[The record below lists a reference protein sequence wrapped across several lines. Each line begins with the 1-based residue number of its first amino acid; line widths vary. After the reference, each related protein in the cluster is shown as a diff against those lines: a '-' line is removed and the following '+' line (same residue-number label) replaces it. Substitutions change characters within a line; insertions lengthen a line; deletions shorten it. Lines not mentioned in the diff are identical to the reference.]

1 MPLASAALNGI
12 LSAKRLP
19 RCSNVPGSRCVLLN
33 AHSRDTTCISRR
45 SFAAMFCCAAAMTE
59 AAGLKFIDIPA
70 DAEGPA
76 LTGAAWYPCAAPAA
90 EVTLRSI
97 VVPALKDCPVA
108 GEKLPLIIIS
118 HGTVGW
124 FGGHHD
130 TAATLADAGFV
141 VAAISQ
147 PGDTLSDPSRVGDL
161 SILFDRPV
169 STKRLID
176 YMTGIWPDRAR
187 IDARRIGFFGFSRG
201 GYTGLVALGAI
212 PDLRKAAD
220 LCLGDS
226 KHPACDKLRNDER
239 PVESPIQEV
248 RIKAAIIADPAF
260 GRLFDRGSL
269 NAVKAP
275 LQLWA
280 SERGGDGVSPELV
293 AAINGNLPSKP
304 DYRVVQN
311 AGHFA
316 FAAPCSPEQA
326 AAAPKVCIDSDGFD
340 RIAFHKQFNAAVV
353 EFFRK
358 HLIEGAKP

>member
-1 MPLASAALNGI
+1 
-12 LSAKRLP
+12 
-19 RCSNVPGSRCVLLN
+19 
-33 AHSRDTTCISRR
+33 
-45 SFAAMFCCAAAMTE
+45 MTQ

-70 DAEGPA
+70 DNQGPA
-76 LTGAAWYPCAAPAA
+76 LTGAAWYPCAVPAT

-147 PGDTLSDPSRVGDL
+147 PGDTVSDPSRVGDL

-176 YMTGIWPDRAR
+176 YMIGAWPDHAR
-187 IDARRIGFFGFSRG
+187 IDAGMIGFFGFSRG
-201 GYTGLVALGAI
+201 GYSGLVALGAV
-212 PDLRKAAD
+212 PDLLKAAD
-220 LCLGDS
+220 LCLGGS
-226 KHPACDKLRNDER
+226 KHPACDTLRNHSR
-239 PVESPIQEV
+239 PIESPISDV
-248 RIKAAIIADPAF
+248 RIKAAVIADPAF
-260 GRLFDRGSL
+260 GRLFDRDSL
-269 NAVKAP
+269 TAVNAP

-280 SERGGDGVSPELV
+280 SEHGGDGVSLELV
-293 AAINGNLPSKP
+293 SAINGNLQSKP
-304 DYRVVQN
+304 DYRVVHN

-326 AAAPKVCIDSDGFD
+326 AAIPKVCIDGDGFD
-340 RIAFHKQFNAAVV
+340 RTAFHKQLNAAVV
-353 EFFRK
+353 EFLRI
-358 HLIEGAKP
+358 HLIDGTKR

>member
-1 MPLASAALNGI
+1 
-12 LSAKRLP
+12 
-19 RCSNVPGSRCVLLN
+19 
-33 AHSRDTTCISRR
+33 
-45 SFAAMFCCAAAMTE
+45 MTQ

-70 DAEGPA
+70 DDQGPA
-76 LTGAAWYPCAAPAA
+76 LTGAAWYPCAAPAT
-90 EVTLRSI
+90 EVTLRRI

-176 YMTGIWPDRAR
+176 YMTGTWRDRAR
-187 IDARRIGFFGFSRG
+187 IDTGKIGFFGFSRG
-201 GYTGLVALGAI
+201 GYTGLVALGGI
-212 PDLRKAAD
+212 PDLRKAAA
-220 LCLGDS
+220 LCMGGS
-226 KHPACDKLRNDER
+226 KHPTCDQLRNHEL
-239 PVESPIQEV
+239 PIESPIHDT
-248 RIKAAIIADPAF
+248 RIKAAVIADPAF
-260 GRLFDRGSL
+260 SWLFDRGSL
-269 NAVKAP
+269 NGVRAP

-280 SERGGDGVSPELV
+280 SERGGDGVSPEFV
-293 AAINGNLPSKP
+293 AAVNENLPSKP

-316 FAAPCSPEQA
+316 FGAPCSPEQV
-326 AAAPKVCIDSDGFD
+326 AAAPKVCIDGDGFD
-340 RIAFHKQFNAAVV
+340 RVAFHKQLNAAVL
-353 EFFRK
+353 EFLRK
-358 HLIEGAKP
+358 HLIEGATR